1 MVREKSPGEKSF
13 MMGSAAPKRTCFSMK
28 SFSAGS
34 KTPRRAARR
43 SAADTVSFLRR

>member
-13 MMGSAAPKRTCFSMK
+13 MMGSAAPKRTCFMMK
-28 SFSAGS
+28 NFSAEL
-34 KTPRRAARR
+34 KTQRREGRS